1 MWIFKIV
8 PCTGFHGAPRPAK
21 FRDNRGWG
29 KVFSSVLGVLKYRHR
44 CSHRSV
50 DRLQQIRCG
59 QPHHR
64 YTQSLKRFQ
73 IFYSVSKRGR
83 LKVESRRKS
92 RPNFAL
98 LTPHKNLG
106 RVRRCLR
113 EQSKYLLWSNLWNR
127 YIHLRRTYVGRPKQ
141 YGTTSRYIRQFHEM
155 FGMADFNKCLR
166 QSWGK
171 YCTVMLSETVN
182 CLVHRA
188 CRTAQL
194 TCNRVTELRARPDHQ
209 NITILISN
217 IYQIGKSLVQTTQC
231 EVFYNKLWYTG
242 LC

>member
-98 LTPHKNLG
+98 LTPPIKIWGGCGDVSGNNPSIYYDRTCG
-106 RVRRCLR
+106 TGI
-113 EQSKYLLWSNLWNR
+113 
-127 YIHLRRTYVGRPKQ
+127 YICDVPMSGGLNSMVQHHGI
-141 YGTTSRYIRQFHEM
+141 SDSFM
-155 FGMADFNKCLR
+155 KCLAWLTLTNACVR
-166 QSWGK
+166 AEVN
-171 YCTVMLSETVN
+171 TALSC
-182 CLVHRA
+182 CLKPLIVWCIVHA
-188 CRTAQL
+188 VPHNWHVTGSPSYGPDPTIRTLQYWYL
-194 TCNRVTELRARPDHQ
+194 TF
-209 NITILISN
+209 I
-217 IYQIGKSLVQTTQC
+217 
-231 EVFYNKLWYTG
+231 KLG
-242 LC
+242 SH